1 MPAKP
6 ELRVFLDTNVIFSGL
21 YSDKGAPGAILDYFL
36 QGKFRVVVSR
46 QVLDE
51 LVAVMKQK
59 LPEALPALRALLI
72 NMPPEVTPSP
82 QTNEIR
88 RWEEILQPGD
98 AAILAAAINARPD
111 FFVTGDNHF
120 LDNTDVIKQT
130 GLNITTP
137 ADFVKQF
144 GQP

>member
-21 YSDKGAPGAILDYFL
+21 YSAKGSPGVIFDHFV

-51 LVAVMKQK
+51 LVHTLKQK
-59 LPEALPALRALLI
+59 LPQALPALRTLLI
-72 NMPPEVTPSP
+72 NMPPEVTPNP
-82 QTNEIR
+82 QTHEIR

-120 LDNTDVIKQT
+120 LDKADAIKQT

-137 ADFVKQF
+137 ADFLKQLRR
-144 GQP
+144 P

>member
-36 QGKFRVVVSR
+36 QGKFRVVVYR

-59 LPEALPALRALLI
+59 LPGALTALRTLLI
-72 NMPPEVTPSP
+72 NMPPEVTPNP
-82 QTNEIR
+82 QTHEIR

-98 AAILAAAINARPD
+98 AAILAAAIAAGPD
-111 FFVTGDNHF
+111 FFVTGDSHF
-120 LDNTDVIKQT
+120 LDNAGAIKQA

-137 ADFVKQF
+137 ADFLKKVKL
-144 GQP
+144 